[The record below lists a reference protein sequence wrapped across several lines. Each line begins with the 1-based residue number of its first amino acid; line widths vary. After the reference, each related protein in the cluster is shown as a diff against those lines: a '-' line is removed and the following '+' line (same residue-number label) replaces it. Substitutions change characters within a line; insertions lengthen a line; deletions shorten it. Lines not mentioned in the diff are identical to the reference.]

1 MDLIDILNAIYNTKI
16 ELKDVIGED
25 KDEFSRLPV
34 SVHNYLVDCYNNG
47 YIVKYAEKWK
57 ELSGEDIT
65 VVGPRIHLDYNEL
78 DPSYSDYDI
87 EILCDIMTSVYQR
100 RLMIRDEINTDN
112 EYFPDY
118 PDILVTKGAEM
129 TALGESEGEED
140 AQDDYN
146 DGSSLLRPTI
156 TSRNNQV
163 IITAANEN
171 SIIYYSIGTP
181 GGPYYIYNG
190 PINLGGD
197 AVIYAYEKRGRRES
211 EKQNYSFVY
220 SGGGGG
226 EEYTVPAPVIYRVN
240 NSVSIRC
247 DDSNAV
253 IFYSNTENGS
263 YTRYTKEL
271 QVPESGL
278 TVYAYAR
285 RGDNVS
291 SISFDHFSYISD
303 GTIILPTPSIEA
315 LNGYC
320 FRVFSNSDNPDVDL
334 YIIMNGSESDPGEII
349 ANEDVVYVDED
360 TSIIMWNELDGNTS
374 DRYRTVF
381 KYDYV
386 DPTVV
391 YPPTINYADN
401 TVVINGANV
410 NDNII
415 YKFGYNGDEMSY
427 TDEIKITDD
436 VTVYAVALRGGQFS
450 EWAGPVYCKYVPKN
464 DGSDNL
470 VDIQCVGNLVTLK
483 IKNLKPGENYAIYY
497 TIDGRDPILYGTP
510 YRDYEGG
517 FYITKDTLV
526 RAVIA
531 YFYNEWSRINEKICI
546 YTVDDTFKNI
556 PLYVQGSNSVNITYA
571 NDAVI
576 YNIEYSTDMINWNKI
591 GLNGSNG
598 LPETGYYLR
607 SSKEVPVKLFNNIS
621 FGGNNVSLSG
631 NILSLIYSYNFR
643 DKDTILFTNY
653 FDGAFKND
661 TNIVSIK
668 NLVLGAVNL
677 EASCYKEMFMG
688 CSGLVD
694 GLSQL
699 PATNLKSMCYQRM
712 FSGCSSMTN
721 APEILAEEIVRY
733 SCNSMFEGCSSLI
746 TLPSFKFT
754 SIEEEGCNKMF
765 KDCSSLVSFD
775 NVLQCSSIGVRSCK
789 EMFAGCSS
797 LTQGVKIISENINDY
812 SFSEMY
818 KGCSSLINGGEINID
833 SLGYYSCESMFEDC
847 ISLINAPLISA
858 TSVGEGSCQRMFKG
872 CSSLEEAPELFSR
885 VLQTYCYLEMFMNCT
900 SLRYINAHFIEYTS
914 FWNTMNWVYNVG
926 PSGIFI
932 QDPDATWY
940 DVSDNAIPPAWVG
953 ILPEEDKVE
962 SPIIVFSNTNTN
974 YDNLVTINKI
984 NNNDVVWYKINDG
997 QWRLYENSFKI
1008 EYDCTVYA
1016 KSIRDGK
1023 ESDVSEKSLIA
1034 RVGYVDYT
1042 INGNKV
1048 ILSSRGSVSKI
1059 WYRTW
1064 DPDNQRWNDVQE
1076 YSGPIV
1082 IDRFTEFEVWPELN
1096 GKTSESSIFRAEPV
1110 ISACN
1115 ISCENNIITISCDTY
1130 YNRILYRVGESGPWS
1145 EYIGPFN
1152 ITEDCRV
1159 YAQARGEYVHGPET
1173 YMDCIYDED
1182 GLSYSVRIKRVSKL
1196 MNSNTIQIITESS
1209 GDIENKDIHVYYRI
1223 NNGEWKEYLN
1233 NFNITSDSVI
1243 DCYVVGKEY
1252 TSPISTYNFE
1262 YDENH
1267 PVINVLTPY
1276 VDNVEHIQNHY
1287 DRIYFKT
1294 DTENCTITLYLSD
1307 IVMESG
1313 HENEEPRNKS
1323 GLSNSLVDILL
1334 SFVSSCT
1341 IKAQALNSE
1350 YYSYSDYLIYN
1361 YVQDG
1366 VPVVVP
1372 DPVIHFNNNNI
1383 SITGQAGYTIRYRIT
1398 DNNGAWSS
1406 WMVYSSPISISYNV
1420 RLEAYS
1426 TNGAQSS
1433 NTVSRTCEYNGGD
1446 VPPVVVIPDPV
1457 INYTNNTITISV
1469 NGNYT
1474 IKYRYTMRGGNW
1486 TNWFNYSG
1494 WPISVEYNLI
1504 IESYATD
1511 GNNVSN
1517 TVSRTCTYVEPVVVP
1532 DSPVISFEN
1541 NVITI
1546 TNPNA
1551 EGTIYYTFD
1560 NQYVE
1565 YTGPINISTS
1575 GTIWAYVEIDGQR
1588 SSVVEYNYTAV
1599 DLSAPQIQCV
1609 DNLVFIYNTKE
1620 NENNGYE
1627 IYYSF
1632 DNQTFTRYTDRF
1644 EIDSNKTVYAYNSY
1658 NGSTSSTIN
1667 KYCVYT
1673 NSPGEHELQIT
1684 ALENGSLYIG
1694 PDDCYHASYTSLEI
1708 NINDGGWTSF
1718 TTAHDGFSDMSTFNI
1733 QKGDIVKLRGNNTNM
1748 RLAAKDGYSATNV
1761 VIHNTGRYIASGYIT
1776 SLTKGS
1782 NYLID
1787 NTLQGDYAFARLFQ
1801 WGVLHLNNIHNGL
1814 IDATYIKFP
1823 TNTSDYCYE
1832 LMFYSSLPTV
1842 DENDNIISLC
1852 KLIHA
1857 PKILPAND
1865 LSQGCYYEMFFS
1877 NGNLIDA
1884 PILPAVTLQK
1894 WCYRSMFK
1902 YCINLVNAPELPAV
1916 DCVNGAYMDM
1926 FFACYKLSYIKCMLI
1941 YYRWGPG
1948 LDGVDDKDCCD
1959 DWVAG
1964 INSNGLFIKN
1974 PNMTDWQSGS
1984 SGIPI
1989 GWTVQN
1995 ATV

>member
-57 ELSGEDIT
+57 ELSGGEDIT

-78 DPSYSDYDI
+78 DPTYSDYDI

-118 PDILVTKGAEM
+118 PDILLVKAAEM

-163 IITAANEN
+163 IITASNEN

-220 SGGGGG
+220 SGGSGG
-226 EEYTVPAPVIYRVN
+226 EEIVIPAPVIYRVN

-247 DDSNAV
+247 DDANAV
-253 IFYSNTENGS
+253 IFYSNTQNGS

-291 SISFDHFSYISD
+291 SISFDNFSYISD
-303 GTIILPTPSIEA
+303 GSVILPTPSIEA

-320 FRVFSNSDNPDVDL
+320 FRVYSNSDNPDVDL

-386 DPTVV
+386 DPTIV

-401 TVVINGANV
+401 TVVISAANT
-410 NDNII
+410 NDYII
-415 YKFGYNGDEMSY
+415 YKLGYYGEETPY
-427 TDEIKITDD
+427 TGEIKISDD
-436 VTVYAVALRGGQFS
+436 VNVYAQALRGGQFS
-450 EWAGPVYCKYVPKN
+450 EWAGPVYCKFIPENGVYVKA
-464 DGSDNL
+464 
-470 VDIQCVGNLVTLK
+470 VDIQCVGNLVTMTSENGNNSSIWFTMDGSDPTL
-483 IKNLKPGENYAIYY
+483 PGALNYQYY
-497 TIDGRDPILYGTP
+497 FNDN
-510 YRDYEGG
+510 GG
-517 FYITKDTLV
+517 IYITKDTLIK
-526 RAVIA
+526 AAA
-531 YFYNEWSRINEKICI
+531 YLNDHWSEVSEKICLYEI
-546 YTVDDTFKNI
+546 DDNFYNI
-556 PLYVQGSNSVNITYA
+556 PLYVQGSNSVNINYLSDMQ
-571 NDAVI
+571 NNI
-576 YNIEYSTDMINWNKI
+576 YYIEYSTDMITWSKV
-591 GLNGSNG
+591 GLNGANG
-598 LPETGYYLR
+598 LPESGYYLR
-607 SSKEVPVKLFNNIS
+607 SSREIPMRLFNKIS

-631 NILSLIYSYNFR
+631 NILSLIYSSNFR
-643 DKDTILFTNY
+643 DKDTILWTNY
-653 FDGAFKND
+653 FEGTFKND

-677 EASCYKEMFMG
+677 EASCYKEMFAG

-721 APEILAEEIVRY
+721 APEIMAEEIVRY
-733 SCNSMFEGCSSLI
+733 SCNSLFEGCSSII
-746 TLPSFKFT
+746 TLPAFRFT
-754 SIEEEGCNKMF
+754 SIEDYGCSKMF
-765 KDCSSLVSFD
+765 KGCSNLVSFD
-775 NVLQCSSIGVRSCK
+775 NILQCSSIGVRSCE
-789 EMFAGCSS
+789 EMFSGCSS
-797 LTQGVKIISENINDY
+797 LTNGLKIISENVNDY

-818 KGCSSLINGGEINID
+818 KGCSSLVKGGELNID
-833 SLGYYSCESMFEDC
+833 SFGFYSCNSMFEDC
-847 ISLINAPLISA
+847 ISLTEAPLISA
-858 TSVGEGSCQRMFKG
+858 TSVNEGSCYRMFKG

-885 VLQTYCYLEMFMNCT
+885 VLQSYCYFEMFMNCT

-914 FWNTMNWVYNVG
+914 YWNTMNWVYNVG

-932 QDPDATWY
+932 QDKDANWY
-940 DVSDNAIPPAWVG
+940 DVSDHAIPPAWVG

-984 NNNDVVWYKINDG
+984 DNNDVVWYKINDG

-1023 ESDVSEKSLIA
+1023 ESDVSEKSLTA
-1034 RVGYVDYT
+1034 RVGYVDYA

-1064 DPDNQRWNDVQE
+1064 DPDNERWNDVYQ

-1096 GKTSESSIFRAEPV
+1096 GKTGNSYTFRSEPV
-1110 ISACN
+1110 ISPCT
-1115 ISCENNIITISCDTY
+1115 ISCEDNIITISCDTY
-1130 YNRILYRVGESGPWS
+1130 YNRIIYRVGESGPWS
-1145 EYIGPFN
+1145 DYIGPFN
-1152 ITEDCRV
+1152 ITSDCRV
-1159 YAQARGEYVHGPET
+1159 YAQARGEYNDGPET

-1196 MNSNTIQIITESS
+1196 NNSNTIQIITEKS
-1209 GDIENKDIHVYYRI
+1209 GDITNEDIHVYYRI

-1233 NFNITSDSVI
+1233 YFNITSDSVI

-1267 PVINVLTPY
+1267 PVINVMTPY
-1276 VDNVEHIQNHY
+1276 VYNEEHLPNHG

-1294 DTENCTITLYLSD
+1294 DTENCTINLYLSD

-1313 HENEEPRNKS
+1313 HENEAPRNKS

-1334 SFVSSCT
+1334 SYVLSCT
-1341 IKAQALNSE
+1341 IKAQAANHNNGSF
-1350 YYSYSDYLIYN
+1350 SDYFIYN
-1361 YVQDG
+1361 YVQGD
-1366 VPVVVP
+1366 VPVVIP

-1383 SITGQAGYTIRYRIT
+1383 SITGPAGSNILYRIT
-1398 DNNGAWSS
+1398 DNNGAWSR
-1406 WMVYSSPISISYNV
+1406 WSPYGVPIHINYNV
-1420 RLEAYS
+1420 RIEAYA
-1426 TNGAQSS
+1426 TNGGLSS
-1433 NTVSRTCEYNGGD
+1433 NTVSRTCEYNGGGD

-1474 IKYRYTMRGGNW
+1474 IKYRYTMRGGSW

-1494 WPISVEYNLI
+1494 WPISVEYTLV

-1517 TVSRTCTYVEPVVVP
+1517 TISRICTYVPVVIP
-1532 DSPVISFEN
+1532 DAPTISFEN

-1551 EGTIYYTFD
+1551 GGTIYYTFD

-1565 YTGPINISTS
+1565 YTGPITISLS
-1575 GTIWAYVEIDGQR
+1575 GTIWAYVEMDGQR
-1588 SSVVEYNYTAV
+1588 SSITELQYTTV
-1599 DLSAPQIQCV
+1599 IDNAPDILCV

-1658 NGSTSSTIN
+1658 NGSISSTIN

-1733 QKGDIVKLRGNNTNM
+1733 QSGDIVKLRGNNTNM

-1782 NYLID
+1782 NYLTD
-1787 NTLQGDYAFARLFQ
+1787 NTLQGDYAFAKLFQ
-1801 WGVLHLNNIHNGL
+1801 WYVINGNNGDNKLNEL

-1823 TNTSDYCYE
+1823 TNTSDYCYWF
-1832 LMFYSSLPTV
+1832 MFMGRGNADINKGS
-1842 DENDNIISLC
+1842 

-1857 PKILPAND
+1857 PKILPANT
-1865 LSQGCYYEMFFS
+1865 LSDHCYSTMFQ
-1877 NGNLIDA
+1877 NNIG
-1884 PILPAVTLQK
+1884 
-1894 WCYRSMFK
+1894 
-1902 YCINLVNAPELPAV
+1902 LVDSPELPATTLISWSYYHMFYY
-1916 DCVNGAYMDM
+1916 CVRL
-1926 FFACYKLSYIKCMLI
+1926 KYIKCLATDI
-1941 YYRWGPG
+1941 SAFN
-1948 LDGVDDKDCCD
+1948 CTH
-1959 DWVAG
+1959 DWTWG
-1964 INSNGLFIKN
+1964 INERDGLFIKN
-1974 PNMTDWQSGS
+1974 PNMNNWIVNTPYSYDD
-1984 SGIPI
+1984 GIPV
-1989 GWTVQN
+1989 GWTVQD
-1995 ATV
+1995 ATI